1 MEMESNFTLQEL
13 ADQTQIA
20 PRAIR
25 SYVAEGLISGPD
37 SLGRNARYNRSHL
50 DRLLLIKEF
59 RDVQNMRLGEIRARL
74 LSMAPEE
81 VREVAG
87 RAELRLKLGR
97 DMETLTEQG
106 GSSASGYL
114 ARLKESLG
122 GAWGDPGGQ
131 LRPASMAPTPSRQS
145 RADVS
150 RGEPTEERP
159 LTHGVT
165 PIDAVLALLA
175 ASIGSSQPT
184 RKAKGEGWTVIE
196 ITPFAEFHLRTD
208 VAGEDVHKFELIA
221 DYLREIFL
229 GGLKLN
235 D

>member
-1 MEMESNFTLQEL
+1 METMYTLQEL

-25 SYVAEGLISGPD
+25 SYIAEGLISGPD
-37 SLGRNARYNRSHL
+37 SLGRNARYGRSHL

-59 RDVQNMRLGEIRARL
+59 RDVQNMSLGEIRARL

-87 RAELRLKLGR
+87 KAQARLKTSR
-97 DMETLTEQG
+97 DLEALSEEGDT
-106 GSSASGYL
+106 SASRYL

-122 GAWGDPGGQ
+122 GAWGGPGEQ
-131 LRPASMAPTPSRQS
+131 LRPASRAVSSSRQS
-145 RADVS
+145 RADES
-150 RGEPTEERP
+150 RGEPAEERSQ
-159 LTHGVT
+159 TSGVT
-165 PIDAVLALLA
+165 PLDAVVALLA
-175 ASIGSSQPT
+175 ASIGSSQPN
-184 RKAKGEGWTVIE
+184 RKAKGEDWTVIE
-196 ITPFAEFHLRTD
+196 ITPFAEFHVRTD